1 MLTKFRPPDLAAQN
15 GRIDEIRMIPNVV
28 KHPNR
33 NSPPK
38 LGGVAAR
45 SIKSRE
51 ATLFRADGVVL
62 GLGTT
67 PSRLMKRRRA
77 TPPNLG
83 GEFLFGCFALVHPEF
98 PQIRKPAIVKND
110 MRLMPSSL
118 ARLTRVFTGDESE
131 GCNRVQRRPGGAGYR
146 QRCRGHK
153 KVPPVTLR
161 GLFADGLE
169 I

>member
-1 MLTKFRPPDLAAQN
+1 
-15 GRIDEIRMIPNVV
+15 MIPNVV

-45 SIKSRE
+45 SITSRE

-62 GLGTT
+62 GLATT
-67 PSRLMKRRRA
+67 PARLMNRRRA

-98 PQIRKPAIVKND
+98 PQIR
-110 MRLMPSSL
+110 S
-118 ARLTRVFTGDESE
+118 SE
-131 GCNRVQRRPGGAGYR
+131 GTENSD
-146 QRCRGHK
+146 K
-153 KVPPVTLR
+153 KAQKSKKAFRFFVL
-161 GLFADGLE
+161 
-169 I
+169 

>member
-1 MLTKFRPPDLAAQN
+1 MAGWPLQRKIRIVRLKDSFVSKAIQHFLLLAPKKIAKVRPPDLAAQN

-77 TPPNLG
+77 TPLKELG
-83 GEFLFGCFALVHPEF
+83 KLS
-98 PQIRKPAIVKND
+98 IRRDK
-110 MRLMPSSL
+110 
-118 ARLTRVFTGDESE
+118 
-131 GCNRVQRRPGGAGYR
+131 
-146 QRCRGHK
+146 
-153 KVPPVTLR
+153 
-161 GLFADGLE
+161 
-169 I
+169 

>member
-1 MLTKFRPPDLAAQN
+1 TKFRTHKLTSKNDI
-15 GRIDEIRMIPNVV
+15 IDEIRMIPNVV
-28 KHPNR
+28 KHTNR

-77 TPPNLG
+77 APPNLG

-98 PQIRKPAIVKND
+98 PQIR
-110 MRLMPSSL
+110 SSDRIL
-118 ARLTRVFTGDESE
+118 RFRHTYGYLTAWRMGTRG
-131 GCNRVQRRPGGAGYR
+131 QTPRPHFNSK
-146 QRCRGHK
+146 C
-153 KVPPVTLR
+153 V
-161 GLFADGLE
+161 
-169 I
+169 

>member
-67 PSRLMKRRRA
+67 PARLMKRRRA

-98 PQIRKPAIVKND
+98 PQIRSSELLSPLFQFVFLDLIQK
-110 MRLMPSSL
+110 RLVGDAQHLCRLSL
-118 ARLTRVFTGDESE
+118 
-131 GCNRVQRRPGGAGYR
+131 
-146 QRCRGHK
+146 
-153 KVPPVTLR
+153 
-161 GLFADGLE
+161 
-169 I
+169 

>member
-1 MLTKFRPPDLAAQN
+1 MDLWSEKQEDLGKMVA
-15 GRIDEIRMIPNVV
+15 IDEIRMIPNVV

-51 ATLFRADGVVL
+51 AILFRADGVVL

-83 GEFLFGCFALVHPEF
+83 GEFLFGV
-98 PQIRKPAIVKND
+98 
-110 MRLMPSSL
+110 RLAPSIY
-118 ARLTRVFTGDESE
+118 E
-131 GCNRVQRRPGGAGYR
+131 
-146 QRCRGHK
+146 
-153 KVPPVTLR
+153 
-161 GLFADGLE
+161 
-169 I
+169 

>member
-1 MLTKFRPPDLAAQN
+1 
-15 GRIDEIRMIPNVV
+15 MIPNVV

-33 NSPPK
+33 NSPLK

-62 GLGTT
+62 GVGTT
-67 PSRLMKRRRA
+67 PARLMKRRRA

-98 PQIRKPAIVKND
+98 PQIRSSESANTGSIPSRGMLVVGKGQVQASAILSKQ
-110 MRLMPSSL
+110 
-118 ARLTRVFTGDESE
+118 F
-131 GCNRVQRRPGGAGYR
+131 
-146 QRCRGHK
+146 
-153 KVPPVTLR
+153 
-161 GLFADGLE
+161 
-169 I
+169 

>member
-1 MLTKFRPPDLAAQN
+1 
-15 GRIDEIRMIPNVV
+15 MIPNVV

-83 GEFLFGCFALVHPEF
+83 GEFLFGCFALVHPEL
-98 PQIRKPAIVKND
+98 PQIR
-110 MRLMPSSL
+110 SSEFL
-118 ARLTRVFTGDESE
+118 LSLLCLLWLIFH
-131 GCNRVQRRPGGAGYR
+131 YR
-146 QRCRGHK
+146 QEM
-153 KVPPVTLR
+153 TLLIMTNATR
-161 GLFADGLE
+161 
-169 I
+169 

>member
-1 MLTKFRPPDLAAQN
+1 MKFLSERKLSPPVLAAQN
-15 GRIDEIRMIPNVV
+15 GRIDEITMIPNVV

-77 TPPNLG
+77 TPPNLR

-98 PQIRKPAIVKND
+98 PQIRSSDDND
-110 MRLMPSSL
+110 ESGEPSLMPSVLS
-118 ARLTRVFTGDESE
+118 
-131 GCNRVQRRPGGAGYR
+131 
-146 QRCRGHK
+146 
-153 KVPPVTLR
+153 
-161 GLFADGLE
+161 
-169 I
+169 

>member
-1 MLTKFRPPDLAAQN
+1 MATPLQAAWPKHHANSALPKKPPADPVSNINNFRPPDLAAQN

-38 LGGVAAR
+38 LGGVTAR

-51 ATLFRADGVVL
+51 PPYSAQTGWFLAWE
-62 GLGTT
+62 

-98 PQIRKPAIVKND
+98 PQIR
-110 MRLMPSSL
+110 SSEL
-118 ARLTRVFTGDESE
+118 RVTSHSR
-131 GCNRVQRRPGGAGYR
+131 NRGR
-146 QRCRGHK
+146 
-153 KVPPVTLR
+153 
-161 GLFADGLE
+161 
-169 I
+169 

>member
-98 PQIRKPAIVKND
+98 PQIRSSDLIPRRRGGRSQAIVHSIKGGFAA
-110 MRLMPSSL
+110 SSWCHGTTIVL
-118 ARLTRVFTGDESE
+118 STS
-131 GCNRVQRRPGGAGYR
+131 GGRNTELQVWTVRGRFSICVRSTR
-146 QRCRGHK
+146 QR
-153 KVPPVTLR
+153 
-161 GLFADGLE
+161 A
-169 I
+169 

>member
-77 TPPNLG
+77 APPNLG

-98 PQIRKPAIVKND
+98 PQIRSSEFGVESGSLYKPGQPTNQQQEF
-110 MRLMPSSL
+110 P
-118 ARLTRVFTGDESE
+118 
-131 GCNRVQRRPGGAGYR
+131 
-146 QRCRGHK
+146 
-153 KVPPVTLR
+153 
-161 GLFADGLE
+161 
-169 I
+169 

>member
-1 MLTKFRPPDLAAQN
+1 MASNSTLPPKFRPPDLAAQN

-83 GEFLFGCFALVHPEF
+83 GEFLFGCFALVHHYG
-98 PQIRKPAIVKND
+98 QAAPAL
-110 MRLMPSSL
+110 RL
-118 ARLTRVFTGDESE
+118 
-131 GCNRVQRRPGGAGYR
+131 
-146 QRCRGHK
+146 
-153 KVPPVTLR
+153 
-161 GLFADGLE
+161 
-169 I
+169 